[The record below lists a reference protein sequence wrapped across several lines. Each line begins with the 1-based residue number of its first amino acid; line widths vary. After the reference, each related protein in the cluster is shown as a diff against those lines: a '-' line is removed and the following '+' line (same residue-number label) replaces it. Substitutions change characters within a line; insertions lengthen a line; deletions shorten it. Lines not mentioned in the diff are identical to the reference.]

1 MKNKLKFIFV
11 IALGIVLLPI
21 EANAS
26 NGVAWVSQNGKQD
39 DTVKYDNGKN
49 YQDYHI
55 SVRYNNKDNE
65 AYCVDFGM
73 TMGGGNNVAAVTCQ
87 EIASPALNYVLNDPN
102 ASHKVK
108 QLASRT
114 IAQQIGIAQ
123 TNHQVVSSGNTMDQ
137 VNALLANA
145 NNYADGVGGSI
156 TFTRAGGRENT
167 VNYSLYSPVAL
178 RNVSF
183 ECSNCQINSQNWNG
197 NTGSI
202 SITVTNGCDFTIIA
216 KYDSNG
222 NGNQGN
228 NNGNGN
234 NIASSTVIY
243 CSGSGNLQGTVFTVN
258 GSASSNNPGTG
269 NNSGTGNNAN
279 TSVSGNKVTQTFKGT
294 IDASNGGSYYKKYCD
309 NNNKEDKCNQKTNI
323 QVPSYCDD
331 AGEEKITITAP
342 DDVKYCILNHADE
355 AGNTYQM
362 LDGQVSPDNPY
373 CAVFC
378 KEDYEI
384 TMPGARY
391 SDSGRYF
398 NLTNT
403 VVNAKRTCYTGNPT
417 GDTET
422 TNIDIEK
429 FIADVLDAQKN
440 MIQAADA
447 YQKALKEKELAASA
461 TAKYDKGCDET
472 TIGPHY
478 EISASSYNGW
488 TANCDNKTGV
498 CTPTAKTGTTE
509 DREWGTTG
517 YCERTC
523 KGVFTTKGGTVDC
536 TNWGYENKTSTSSY
550 DFDLAVTTAKNNMIA
565 ARNKLIQMI
574 KHMEECYGWKNE
586 LCLNPDVFFQYDE
599 QYTGSINYEQI
610 YSNISKDVSTG
621 YSQNKTIDNA
631 YTTNAGENLE
641 TRKYAYC
648 DELGCNT
655 SNEATTAEKIS
666 TLVNHVY
673 HMKKESTGEAAYNN
687 QQQFQTNYPH
697 GTIDTVADQSS
708 IRYNYSYLG
717 TVFPVALNTP
727 TGVYNWNLNFSK
739 LGQYNQNVGCNNGRL
754 DDVAK
759 VLGKSTAAGIQY
771 VCVYVVDCPDCD
783 YECIDPTGNNCI
795 IKDPPEQCPDCD
807 VYCTNCIFDGDEST
821 FFWRIIGSE
830 VNPGNRP
837 LGNNL
842 TNEKGKET
850 IKEIEENGENI
861 YKEAEYTYKLDAT
874 QMKAIRDYNKET
886 GTYVAE
892 DLKYHEM
899 ESVANAYGTS
909 AFLDEGERKGF
920 FDEIKRNKTWTLW
933 TGEKNSNTGPA
944 WK

>member
-1 MKNKLKFIFV
+1 MKKNKLKLVFIM
-11 IALGIVLLPI
+11 ALAIVAFPVQ
-21 EANAS
+21 ASAS
-26 NGVAWVSQNGKQD
+26 NGVAWVSQNGKPD
-39 DTVKYDNGKN
+39 NTIEYDNGKH

-55 SVRYNNKDNE
+55 NVRYNNKDNE

-73 TMGGGNNVAAVTCQ
+73 TMGGGNDVASVTCQ
-87 EIASPALNYVLNDPN
+87 EISSPALSYVLNDPN

-108 QLASRT
+108 QLASRV

-123 TNHQVVSSGNTMDQ
+123 TNHQVVSSNGTMDQ
-137 VNALLANA
+137 VNALLTNA
-145 NNYADGVGGSI
+145 NNYAGGAGGKI
-156 TFTRAGGRENT
+156 TFTKAGGRENT

-178 RNVSF
+178 QNVTF

-197 NTGSI
+197 TTGSI
-202 SITVTNGCDFTIIA
+202 SVTVTNGCDFTIIA
-216 KYDSNG
+216 KYD
-222 NGNQGN
+222 
-228 NNGNGN
+228 GNGN
-234 NIASSTVIY
+234 NVQDNNVTTSKVIY
-243 CSGSGNLQGTVFTVN
+243 CSGSGNIQGTVFTIN
-258 GSASSNNPGTG
+258 GTAESNGTTSG
-269 NNSGTGNNAN
+269 NNSGT
-279 TSVSGNKVTQTFKGT
+279 SVTGNKVTQTFKGT
-294 IDASNGGSYYKKYCD
+294 IDASTGGNYYKKYCD
-309 NNNKEDKCNQKTNI
+309 GNKEDKCTQKTDI

-342 DDVKYCILNHADE
+342 KDVKYCILNHSDE

-362 LDGQVSPDNPY
+362 LDGQVSENNPY

-422 TNIDIEK
+422 TNINIEK
-429 FIADVLDAQKN
+429 FIADVTEAQKN
-440 MIQAADA
+440 MINAADA
-447 YQKALKEKELAASA
+447 YQKAIKEKELAANA
-461 TAKYDKGCDET
+461 TPQYDSGCNGT
-472 TIGPHY
+472 KIGPHY
-478 EISASSYNGW
+478 EIKSSSYNGW
-488 TANCDNKTGV
+488 AATCNTKTGV
-498 CTPTAKTGTTE
+498 CTPNAKTGTTE
-509 DREWGTTG
+509 GRVWGTTG
-517 YCERTC
+517 SCERTC
-523 KGVFTTKGGTVDC
+523 SGHISDNGNGGLDC
-536 TNWGYENKTSTSSY
+536 FPDWSESNKTSTNNY
-550 DFDLAVTTAKNNMIA
+550 DFEAAVATAKNNMIA
-565 ARNKLIQMI
+565 ARNNLIQMI

-631 YTTNAGENLE
+631 YTTTAGGNLE
-641 TRKYAYC
+641 NHNYAYC
-648 DELGCNT
+648 DENGCNT
-655 SNEATTAEKIS
+655 SNEVTAAEKIS

-697 GTIDTVADQSS
+697 GTIDTVSDPSN

-717 TVFPVALNTP
+717 TVFPIALNTP

-759 VLGKSTAAGIQY
+759 ALGKSTTAGLQY

-783 YECIDPTGNNCI
+783 YECLDPSGNNCI
-795 IKDPPEQCPDCD
+795 IPDPKPQCPDCD

-830 VNPGNRP
+830 VNPSGRP

-850 IKEIEENGENI
+850 IKEIEETGENV
-861 YKEAEYTYKLDAT
+861 YKEAQYVYRLDAT
-874 QMKAIRDYNKET
+874 TMKAIRDYNKET

-892 DLKYHEM
+892 DLQYHDM
-899 ESVANAYGTS
+899 ENVPNAYGTS
-909 AFLDEGERKGF
+909 TFLDEGKRKGF
-920 FDEIKRNKTWTLW
+920 FEEIKRNKTWTLW
-933 TGEKNSNTGPA
+933 SGEKNSNTGPA